1 MRLEN
6 TTINFSGDRIS
17 DEAASAV
24 TGDEPL
30 TMALAK
36 VDDGSDAEFTDRK
49 VEDSPYDS
57 CDRASQLKRLNELE
71 FHDSISACAN

>member
-1 MRLEN
+1 M
-6 TTINFSGDRIS
+6 
-17 DEAASAV
+17 SAM

-36 VDDGSDAEFTDRK
+36 VDDSSNEEFSDRK

-57 CDRASQLKRLNELE
+57 SDRASQL
-71 FHDSISACAN
+71 